1 MTGLFDL
8 TGKVAVVTGAGLGIG
23 KGIALGLA
31 RHGADMVG
39 CDIDDDALATTM
51 AEIESL
57 GRQTASLHADIGK
70 TDDVDRLWTFV
81 DSSFGRVDILVNNVG
96 IGARFRP
103 EDLPL
108 DDFRRVIEIGVTGSL
123 DCAQEA

>member
-31 RHGADMVG
+31 RHGADIVG
-39 CDIDDDALATTM
+39 CDIDDDALDKAT
-51 AEIESL
+51 AEIEAL
-57 GRQTASLHADIGK
+57 DRKTASLHADIGRSE
-70 TDDVDRLWTFV
+70 DIDRLWALV

-96 IGARFRP
+96 IGAR
-103 EDLPL
+103 
-108 DDFRRVIEIGVTGSL
+108 
-123 DCAQEA
+123 